1 MKIEPYLA
9 LYIKVNSKWVKD
21 LNVSEETI
29 KLLEGNI
36 GINLHELRLGKGF
49 LDDTNAQAVKGEK
62 NR

>member
-1 MKIEPYLA
+1 MKIECYLT
-9 LYIKVNSKWVKD
+9 LYIKVKWLKD

-36 GINLHELRLGKGF
+36 GINHHELRLGKSF

-62 NR
+62 